1 MILDWVLEFTLRE
14 EVKRSNFLSSFSFW
28 GPFWDWSCY
37 YLWNLGIIK
46 KSLSF
51 FILDCFYVCLWT
63 YNFKKIICSS
73 SIIFFW
79 LLIKFLSSH
88 FERKQKDWIFF
99 NFFFVFFGRMSLL
112 SWQFQS
118 LEIKKSIL
126 FPTRLLHL
134 PLNLRYIYFFQLINY
149 IFMISCLEVSRNC
162 FPLI

>member
-1 MILDWVLEFTLRE
+1 MQLINYVFMILDWVLEFTLRE

-99 NFFFVFFGRMSLL
+99 FLTFLEECRYYLGNFSLWRLRNQFFSLL
-112 SWQFQS
+112 DCC
-118 LEIKKSIL
+118 I
-126 FPTRLLHL
+126 
-134 PLNLRYIYFFQLINY
+134 
-149 IFMISCLEVSRNC
+149 CLW
-162 FPLI
+162 I